1 MNESEMEFSDARRTT
16 IVKFKNNIIL
26 SDCNG
31 MNIHARNCPKRD
43 ISKFIDLNKI
53 HPYNSLSVVSM
64 KVSLVNQTIL
74 HKT

>member
-1 MNESEMEFSDARRTT
+1 
-16 IVKFKNNIIL
+16 
-26 SDCNG
+26 

-74 HKT
+74 LKTEQIEVSKFLSKV